1 MSILIT
7 LREYNGFA
15 SAESQVRDYILK
27 NSKEVINIS
36 IHELAEKTYT
46 SPATIVRLC
55 KKLDVKGFGK
65 LKVQLASE
73 IKAFED
79 IHLDV
84 LDTTTI
90 SKNDSI
96 QQIIDRITTISI
108 QTIEETRI
116 LLSEETLLA
125 AAKEIMQASVID
137 FYGFGASNTVAF
149 DAAFKFMRIGRN
161 VSCFQLSDRQLVQS
175 INAEKDHIGVLF
187 SYSGE
192 TEEIIEIAKNLQK
205 NGVTTIAITCSTKSK
220 LSTYCDYSL
229 FVSAKETLF
238 RSGAMSSRTSQL
250 YIVDILYSICTSL
263 DYDKAISNVNRTRI
277 IPK

>member
-15 SAESQVRDYILK
+15 AAESQVRDYILR

-55 KKLDVKGFGK
+55 KKLEVGGFGK

-73 IKAFED
+73 IKAFEN

-90 SKNDSI
+90 SKDDNI

-116 LLSEETLLA
+116 LLNEEKLLA
-125 AAKEIMQASVID
+125 AAKEIMKASVID
-137 FYGFGASNTVAF
+137 FFGLGASNTVAF
-149 DAAFKFMRIGRN
+149 DAAYKFMRIGKN

-175 INAEKDHIGVLF
+175 INAERDHIAILF

-192 TEEIIEIAKNLQK
+192 TKEIIEIAKNLQK
-205 NGVTTIAITCSTKSK
+205 NAVTTIAITCSTKSK
-220 LSTYCDYSL
+220 IDEYCDYSL
-229 FVSAKETLF
+229 FVSSKESIF